1 MMKKPNIQARLTTS
15 ADMTTDILGTVV
27 KDSTKYT
34 EPEIVLAMKTNIM
47 KSFLEK
53 GIIDTHIPEI
63 LDRINDGILLELFD
77 HPDNIYTAGVIINY
91 IVANLAMCGIYPSD
105 IYSIAQDTIHDIRI
119 KICIIR
125 KIS

>member
-34 EPEIVLAMKTNIM
+34 ESEIVLAMKTNIM

-63 LDRINDGILLELFD
+63 LDRIDDGILLELFNY
-77 HPDNIYTAGVIINY
+77 PDNRYTAGVIINY

-105 IYSIAQDTIHDIRI
+105 IYSIVQDTIGIIR